1 MTYAQYVRIV
11 NLLPEGPQDYMDIDA
26 QQRDLHSR
34 VSALEIADTF
44 LIWEANDVYT
54 AGRRT
59 KPEDIPDKNIPVIEM
74 DRGGSVT
81 YHGPGQIVMYP
92 IIKVKPPQDVVAF
105 VRATER
111 ALITAL
117 RETWGIES
125 IAIDGRSGVWIR
137 RPGVEDRKIC
147 AIGIKFAQETTMH
160 GLAFNVTTDL
170 TKFGRIV
177 PCGINDAGVTSLS
190 AELGRDVPVREVL
203 PSIEKHLDEVL
214 NKLTPN
220 RRAV

>member
-74 DRGGSVT
+74 DRGGSDT

-177 PCGINDAGVTSLS
+177 PCGINDAGVTSLAEQGVVVGLEEAATALLPYLE
-190 AELGRDVPVREVL
+190 AELGHFALRNE
-203 PSIEKHLDEVL
+203 E
-214 NKLTPN
+214 
-220 RRAV
+220 A